1 MVQWCPAVMCTCASG
16 PLIRLQIL
24 HVRGLQGGLGHATD
38 QASKTTSCPPQPS
51 RPAAVAAAHGSSGKA
66 YGSSSH
72 RRRQWL
78 APPPNTPHR
87 EGVAWL
93 ISLLKMSSSGTCSR
107 MQPCGQ
113 LVTYAAKWIK
123 QAHAAT
129 YAHASSRHFA
139 RVGERGSHMRTQPR
153 THMHQA
159 GKATSVCVSTGS
171 HTCMQPCTPA
181 VCASL
186 RQGGQCVRE
195 HWTTYA
201 YAAMYTSGVCITQ
214 ARRPVCA

>member
-129 YAHASSRHFA
+129 YAHASSR
-139 RVGERGSHMRTQPR
+139 
-153 THMHQA
+153 
-159 GKATSVCVSTGS
+159 
-171 HTCMQPCTPA
+171 
-181 VCASL
+181 
-186 RQGGQCVRE
+186 QGDQCVRE
-195 HWTTYA
+195 HWITYVH
-201 YAAMYTSGVCITQ
+201 AAMYTSGVCITQ